1 MCREAVPRERLCV
14 VDGLEMQIADG
25 GGGADGADG
34 ADRAGKTD
42 GIAGCITVLRVR
54 NLKG

>member
-25 GGGADGADG
+25 

-42 GIAGCITVLRVR
+42 EIAGCITVLRVR

>member
-42 GIAGCITVLRVR
+42 EIAGCITVLRVR